1 VGIDDVRGSVVK
13 VFEVGEVVEAEVGVV
28 FPVVG
33 VLFGEGCHLM
43 DVVLLDCI
51 VEYLGEEQNEV
62 VGRGLRLVI
71 RGQSCVRVIQGFIQ
85 IANMIGRS
93 ATD

>member
-1 VGIDDVRGSVVK
+1 MGIDDVRGSVVK

-43 DVVLLDCI
+43 DVVLLNCI
-51 VEYLGEEQNEV
+51 VEYLGE
-62 VGRGLRLVI
+62 
-71 RGQSCVRVIQGFIQ
+71 
-85 IANMIGRS
+85 A
-93 ATD
+93 